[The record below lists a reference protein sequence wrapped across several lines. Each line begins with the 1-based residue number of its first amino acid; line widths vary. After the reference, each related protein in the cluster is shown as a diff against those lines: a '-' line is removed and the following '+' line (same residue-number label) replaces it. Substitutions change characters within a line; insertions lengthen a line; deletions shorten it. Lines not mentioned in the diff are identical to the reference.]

1 VKIVDVETI
10 MLANPEVLDKSDG
23 SQDTAVIRVTTDEGI
38 TGIGEADSSPWVI
51 KAIIE
56 AKTSHP
62 ICRGLKEMVIGEDP
76 FDVAR
81 IWEKM
86 YQGTLHYGR
95 RGAAIHAMSGID
107 LALWDIMG
115 KAVGKPVYK
124 LLGACYRNEIRAYSS
139 SLFGETIEETGRLAR
154 DFVDRGFT
162 AVKFGWAPLGQDP
175 DYDVALVKE
184 IRKAVGPDVDVMID
198 AGLIWDYKTAL
209 QMAERFAEYN
219 IFWLEEPLHP
229 DDLDGYARL
238 SDATKVRIAAGEQE
252 SSRFSFLDLMDRG
265 KIDIVQVDV
274 TRCGGLT
281 EAMRIA
287 HLAED
292 RHKPVVNHSFT
303 TGINLAA
310 SLHFTAALK
319 NAFILEYC
327 ESPSP
332 MRRSI
337 TKQTFEAVDGIVK
350 VPEEP
355 GLGVDLDEDAVAKYR
370 IGG

>member
-1 VKIVDVETI
+1 MKIIDVETI

-38 TGIGEADSSPWVI
+38 TGIGEADSSPWVVN
-51 KAIIE
+51 AIIE

-62 ICRGLKEMVIGEDP
+62 ICRGLREMVIGEDP
-76 FDVAR
+76 FDRER

-86 YQGTLHYGR
+86 YHGTLHYGR

-115 KAVGKPVYK
+115 KAVGKPVYQ
-124 LLGACYRNEIRAYSS
+124 LLGACYRKEIRAYSS
-139 SLFGETIEETGRLAR
+139 SLFGETLEETGRLAR
-154 DFVDRGFT
+154 DMVANGFT
-162 AVKFGWAPLGQDP
+162 AVKFGWAPLGQDSE
-175 DYDVALVKE
+175 YDEALVRE
-184 IRKAVGPDVDVMID
+184 IRTAVGPDIDVMID
-198 AGLIWDYKTAL
+198 AGFVWDLKTAIR
-209 QMAERFAEYN
+209 MAKRFSEYN

-238 SDATKVRIAAGEQE
+238 SESVDVRIAAGEQE

-265 KIDIVQVDV
+265 RIDVVQVDV

-287 HLAED
+287 RLAED

-327 ESPSP
+327 VSPSP
-332 MRRSI
+332 MRRSL
-337 TKQTFEAVDGIVK
+337 TKQRFEAVDGMVK
-350 VPEEP
+350 IPEEP
-355 GLGVDLDEDAVAKYR
+355 GLGVELDEEAVAKYR
-370 IGG
+370 I